1 MPAPTTL
8 ALNKQLKREL
18 AQQTWL
24 RENLPRS
31 RQQQQSQRRIFVLRT
46 QLALQEGDTV
56 KM

>member
-1 MPAPTTL
+1 MAIRSTL

-24 RENLPRS
+24 RQNLPHS

-46 QLALQEGDTV
+46 QLALEQSRTV
-56 KM
+56 KV